1 MGDMMTETKECSP
14 STWCGIEA
22 SVNCLERASLCSML
36 VVPRSMGCPVL
47 CMQAISSTVAC
58 HLPFTVLKTT
68 SDSTCP
74 SGSHQ
79 SVTKQIPLF
88 LWTSSHTS
96 IWVHGSTQPLKSS
109 WRSWSINIIL
119 FCSIFMQISQVIS
132 HRVIMMSQKHCI
144 LIQLI
149 GWWYMQSR
157 CKTGMCTFQ
166 IIISLLVGPMMRAFW
181 PPTSLTI
188 FQENLLGFD
197 SIYEIW
203 GPLLAEIIE
212 VCNTKYDSTSFIAN
226 IACLAAL
233 TFAFAST
240 CKKWNG

>member
-36 VVPRSMGCPVL
+36 VVPRSTGCPIL
-47 CMQAISSTVAC
+47 CMRAISSTVAC

-68 SDSTCP
+68 SNSTC
-74 SGSHQ
+74 SSRSHQ

-96 IWVHGSTQPLKSS
+96 ICTGCMAQHSH
-109 WRSWSINIIL
+109 WRAAEGHDPSI
-119 FCSIFMQISQVIS
+119 SIFFAPFSCKFHTLIS
-132 HRVIMMSQKHCI
+132 HWVIMMSQKHCI
-144 LIQLI
+144 LILLI

-166 IIISLLVGPMMRAFW
+166 IIISLLVGPMMRAFC
-181 PPTSLTI
+181 PPT
-188 FQENLLGFD
+188 
-197 SIYEIW
+197 
-203 GPLLAEIIE
+203 
-212 VCNTKYDSTSFIAN
+212 
-226 IACLAAL
+226 
-233 TFAFAST
+233 
-240 CKKWNG
+240 